1 MGGWVGVKMTK
12 QCEPKNKL
20 PQRHLQIPTVSL
32 RREAL
37 KEVEFQLSDLEGRIF
52 DSHVMY
58 R

>member
-1 MGGWVGVKMTK
+1 MGVKMTK